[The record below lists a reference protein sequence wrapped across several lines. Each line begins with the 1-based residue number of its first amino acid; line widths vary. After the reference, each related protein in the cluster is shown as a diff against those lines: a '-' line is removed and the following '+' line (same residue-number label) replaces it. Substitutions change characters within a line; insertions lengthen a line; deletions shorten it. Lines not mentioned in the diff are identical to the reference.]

1 LARDFLGVRQ
11 IRGRLFRPKLY
22 TKGLS

>member
-1 LARDFLGVRQ
+1 LTRDFLGVRQ